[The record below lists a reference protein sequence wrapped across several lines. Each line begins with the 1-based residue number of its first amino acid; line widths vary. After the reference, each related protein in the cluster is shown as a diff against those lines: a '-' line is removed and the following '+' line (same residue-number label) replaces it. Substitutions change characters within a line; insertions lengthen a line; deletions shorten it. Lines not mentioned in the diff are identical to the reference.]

1 MRIPVIATLLLA
13 LLQTGLLLSPAPAQA
28 ALASLEDADL
38 EEVSGAG
45 IAIALDDFEFAMA
58 PTSYFEQVGSAPA
71 GGGCTGTGSVASNT
85 RCWRRGDLRWY
96 GINISNAGGTNDGF
110 QWNDSTPCSSSSL
123 NCPRGGVIRHFS
135 PFDNPYILRA
145 WSPPGVSAT
154 GECVNGAT
162 ANCAGSVSKTI
173 YEFLAPTS
181 QPNYTFSWWG
191 EMESGSTRNSQTEAL
206 SSGTRTGLIKSQN
219 IIRGNAAGS
228 VFRLFNYGSAANPTF
243 AMYYHSYLRGD
254 YRFSVAQAGTGN
266 DTIGQP
272 TVFADTEGMYF
283 RNVDAF
289 IPVGQLYY
297 QALTIKAI
305 GTSGNFELSLTPLPS
320 GATTGDIAVQNKH
333 YGIIPGSF
341 TGAVNTT
348 RTYNENGQGYE
359 TARAN
364 NSGDLGANWGDYKL
378 THGYARWGRM
388 DWSGAT
394 TGSTTTGRN
403 GADEAN
409 DGILFRSCAG
419 CDTFYAYADRPLVI
433 DKRGSNYSK
442 QESQNYQC
450 NTNNGGACTVPG
462 GASGSTNVVYGNVA
476 DPTRTYPVTAT
487 NAVNLGDSRIE
498 GLMIQTLR
506 IQSCGGVAAC

>member
-1 MRIPVIATLLLA
+1 
-13 LLQTGLLLSPAPAQA
+13 
-28 ALASLEDADL
+28 
-38 EEVSGAG
+38 
-45 IAIALDDFEFAMA
+45 MA

-71 GGGCTGTGSVASNT
+71 GGGCTGTGTTAGNI

-96 GINISNAGGTNDGF
+96 GINISGASNTGYH
-110 QWNDSTPCSSSSL
+110 WNDSSTCNAGSL
-123 NCPRGGVIRHFS
+123 NCPRGGVINDFS
-135 PFDNPYILRA
+135 PFDNPYVLRA
-145 WSPPGVSAT
+145 WSPPGVGAG

-162 ANCAGSVSKTI
+162 SNCSGAISKTI
-173 YEFLAPTS
+173 YEFLAPTA

-191 EMESGSTRNSQTEAL
+191 EMESGSTRNSQTDVL
-206 SSGTRTGLIKSQN
+206 NSGTRTGLIKSQN

-228 VFRLFNYGSAANPTF
+228 VFRLFNYGTAANPTF

-266 DTIGQP
+266 DVIGQP

-283 RNVDAF
+283 RNVNAF

-364 NSGDLGANWGDYKL
+364 NSGDLGANWADYKL
-378 THGYARWGRM
+378 THGHIRWGTLN
-388 DWSGAT
+388 WESAK
-394 TGSTTTGRN
+394 TGLLPDGPDAGTDPDTDPLRN
-403 GADEAN
+403 AAGTNN

-419 CDTFYAYADRPLVI
+419 CDPFYAYADRPLVI
-433 DKRGSNYSK
+433 DKRGVTGST
-442 QESQNYQC
+442 QRSQNYQC
-450 NTNNGGACTVPG
+450 NTGNTGSCTVPAA
-462 GASGSTNVVYGNVA
+462 ASGSNNVVTANVA
-476 DPTRTYPVTAT
+476 NPTRTYPVTAT

-506 IQSCGGVAAC
+506 VQSCGGVAAC